1 MTSASAFS
9 DPAASPGDSGEMW
22 NTRTLIAR
30 HKLGALIGLVLLILL
45 LVIMVG
51 GVLTSHPVVVSDS
64 TTCTAWGS
72 ANQSQQ
78 LAYGERYVREHGPL
92 PGGVT
97 APAQVVAAVNSGCY
111 LAYSNDVEDN
121 VNVVQAIKKQ

>member
-1 MTSASAFS
+1 
-9 DPAASPGDSGEMW
+9 MW
-22 NTRTLIAR
+22 NTRALIAR
-30 HKLGALIGLVLLILL
+30 HKVGALVAFVLLVLL

-72 ANQSQQ
+72 ANQTQQ
-78 LAYGERYVREHGPL
+78 LAYGKLYVREHGPL
-92 PGGVT
+92 AGGVT
-97 APAQVVAAVNSGCY
+97 APASVVAAVNSGCY
-111 LAYSNDVEDN
+111 LAYSNDVEDD